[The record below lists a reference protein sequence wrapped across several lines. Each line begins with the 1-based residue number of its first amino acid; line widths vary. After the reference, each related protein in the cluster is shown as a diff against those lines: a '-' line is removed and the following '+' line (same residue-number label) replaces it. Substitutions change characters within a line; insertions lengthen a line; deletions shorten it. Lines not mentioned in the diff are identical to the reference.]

1 LCPQDIEVI
10 FSTGTYAYLVEL
22 VFVFLVTDLLRYKP
36 VIVLDGI
43 SAIVTWTLLIWGKS
57 IQLMQVMFVIGF
69 HDFFQF

>member
-1 LCPQDIEVI
+1 MI